1 MPAMGICSGKSQR
14 IASRYFKIAC
24 ANNKRL
30 DKMDTLKVG
39 MKGEMQWEV
48 TADLCTARGEYL
60 VFSTPSMTRFVEMT
74 SQNLAKPHLKPG
86 QGQVG
91 MSVNIRHLAPT
102 PIGKKVR
109 CEAELIAIDRRKLTF
124 KAKVFDDV
132 EQVGEAEHERFVI
145 DLDKYMARLK
155 AKIEANASPH

>member
-1 MPAMGICSGKSQR
+1 ME
-14 IASRYFKIAC
+14 
-24 ANNKRL
+24 
-30 DKMDTLKVG
+30 TLKVG
-39 MKGEMQWEV
+39 MKIEQVWDVTGE
-48 TADLCTARGEYL
+48 LCTARGDYL

-74 SQNLAKPHLKPG
+74 AQSLAKPHLKPG

-91 MSVNIRHLAPT
+91 TFVNIRHMAAT
-102 PIGKKVR
+102 PIGKQVR
-109 CEAELIAIDRRKLTF
+109 CEAELVAIDRRRLTF

-155 AKIEANASPH
+155 AKIEANASPHRI